1 MPSGLEASASRRPSF
16 AVAASLLLLLLAAS
30 SRRAESQ
37 APGAFAE
44 LVFVDQQGPIEHVK
58 RRMQAGFLMA
68 ELRIPGVRSLG
79 RVPLSDLDAPFA
91 AELAKVGP
99 GRPIVRPATEGSLV
113 GQLVSPAPALL
124 GETEYRQ
131 ERARMGSRPAFSPT
145 NADLL
150 TLDVPVESNDLAA
163 VCDAKKKMLSDEIEA
178 ARAATLALPAGAPLS
193 EVMSVHA
200 RLGGALSFSGNMAGS
215 IRAFEAIGER
225 IVADPSPAA
234 RGRLGMALE
243 ALGILN
249 LRRGELDNCVV
260 HHNREMCLFPLSR
273 AARHQSGYGAQH
285 AVAYFS
291 KYLEFDP
298 DNLEVRWLLNVA
310 AMTVGSYPE
319 GVPERFRIGPAAF
332 ASVEEPGRFWDV
344 AGPAG
349 LARSDNA
356 GGTIVDDFDNDG
368 LFDLA
373 LSSRDPCEPLRL
385 YRNGGNGTFVDVSEH
400 AGLLGQLGGLNLI
413 QTDYDNDG
421 WTDIFVMRG
430 GWETAIRNSLLRNNG
445 DLTFTDVTERAVL
458 AAPAHRTH
466 SAAWADFDNDGWLD
480 VFLGHEFS
488 WSQLLRNRGDGTFED
503 VTEQAGLRFRSLTK
517 GVVAGDIDN
526 DGWPDLYVSNFGER
540 NLLFRNLGQGR
551 FQELGRERG
560 VAEPYFSFTT
570 WFFDY
575 DNDGWLD
582 LLVVTDVPTVEE
594 QPREYLGLPQ
604 AGETLR
610 VYHNRGDGSFEDA
623 TRALGLARV
632 IPTMGANFGDIDN
645 DGFLDFYL
653 GTGAPS
659 YATLMPNRM
668 FRNRAGRGFVDVT
681 QSTGTGHLQK
691 GHGVGFADLDNDG
704 DEDVFASLGGAFLGD
719 KYQDVLFENPGHG
732 ASWLSLR
739 LVGKKSTRAAIGARL
754 RLVLDEAGRET
765 QRTRWVT
772 SGGSFG
778 ASPLMQHIGVGHGT
792 RLKRV
797 EIDWPGAKTPQ
808 ILTDVP
814 LNAWI
819 EVVEGQPR
827 FRKLSRPRFRL
838 GGESAPTRAKA
849 TTTGQKPRAQQ

>member
-1 MPSGLEASASRRPSF
+1 MQQAGVGTAALTRTRRAF
-16 AVAASLLLLLLAAS
+16 ALAALSTLLLLDAS
-30 SRRAESQ
+30 LPQSTLSQ
-37 APGAFAE
+37 SFGVFAE
-44 LVFVDQQGPIEHVK
+44 LVFVDANGPVEHVQ

-68 ELRIPGVRSLG
+68 QLQIPGARSLG
-79 RVPLSDLDAPFA
+79 RVPLSDLDAAFA
-91 AELAKVGP
+91 AELTRVGP
-99 GRPIVRPATEGSLV
+99 GRPIVRPAPGGTMV
-113 GQLVSPAPALL
+113 GQLLSPAPALL

-131 ERARMGSRPAFSPT
+131 DAARVGSRPAFSPT

-150 TLDVPVESNDLAA
+150 TLDVPVDSNDLAA
-163 VCDAKKKMLSDEIEA
+163 VCEAKKKMLSDEISA
-178 ARAATLALPAGAPLS
+178 ARAATEALPAGAPLP
-193 EVMSVHA
+193 EVMSAHA
-200 RLGGALSFSGNMAGS
+200 RLGGALSFTGDMAGS

-225 IVADPSPAA
+225 LVADPSPMA

-249 LRRGELDNCVV
+249 LRRGELDNCVM

-273 AARHQSGYGAQH
+273 AARHQSGDGAQQ
-285 AVAYFS
+285 AVAYFTR
-291 KYLEFDP
+291 YLELEP
-298 DNLEVRWLLNVA
+298 ENLEVRWLLNVA
-310 AMTVGSYPE
+310 AMTVGTYPE

-332 ASVEEPGRFWDV
+332 ASAEDPGRFWDV

-349 LARSDNA
+349 LARTDNA
-356 GGTIVDDFDNDG
+356 GGTIADDFDGDG
-368 LFDLA
+368 FLDIA

-385 YRNGGNGTFVDVSEH
+385 YRNRGDGTFADVSER

-413 QTDYDNDG
+413 QTDFDNDG
-421 WTDIFVMRG
+421 WTDIFVLRG

-445 DLTFTDVTERAVL
+445 DLTFTDVTERAGL
-458 AAPAHRTH
+458 GGAAHRTH

-480 VFLGHEFS
+480 VFIGHEFS
-488 WSQLLRNRGDGTFED
+488 WSQLFRNRGDGTFED
-503 VTEQAGLRFRSLTK
+503 VTDKAGLRFRSLTK
-517 GVVAGDIDN
+517 AVVAGDVDN
-526 DGWPDLYVSNFGER
+526 DGWQDLYVSNFGER
-540 NLLFRNLGQGR
+540 NLLFRNLGGGC
-551 FQELGRERG
+551 FQEVGRERG
-560 VAEPYFSFTT
+560 VSEPSFSFTT

-604 AGETLR
+604 PGETLR

-623 TRALGLARV
+623 TRLLGLAKV

-668 FRNRAGRGFVDVT
+668 FRNKEGRAFVDVT

-691 GHGVGFADLDNDG
+691 GHGVAFADLDNDG
-704 DEDVFASLGGAFLGD
+704 DDDLFASLGGAFLGD
-719 KYQDVLFENPGHG
+719 KYQDALFENPGHG

-739 LVGKKSTRAAIGARL
+739 LVGTKANRAAIGARL

-778 ASPLMQHIGVGHGT
+778 ASPLMQHIGLGRGA

-808 ILTDVP
+808 VLTGVA
-814 LNAWI
+814 LNTWI
-819 EVVEGQPR
+819 EVVEGQSG
-827 FRKLSRPRFRL
+827 F
-838 GGESAPTRAKA
+838 
-849 TTTGQKPRAQQ
+849 KPRSRQAFKLGAQRVGASRASAHNPGL